1 VTRERLTDRMRRVN
15 EVLRQV
21 LADAI
26 EQLADPGLGFV
37 TVTAVRA
44 SGDVSQAI
52 VYVSVLGGQKKRT
65 AGMRALERAKGTLQ
79 RRIAGDLHLKRTP
92 LLTFRYD
99 ETLDRALRLNELMEQ
114 AAPTAHEDA

>member
-1 VTRERLTDRMRRVN
+1 MRRVN
-15 EVLRQV
+15 EALRQV

-37 TVTAVRA
+37 TVTAVRTT
-44 SGDVSQAI
+44 GDLSQAT

-65 AGMRALERAKGTLQ
+65 AGMRALERAHGTLQ
-79 RRIAGDLHLKRTP
+79 RRVAEDLHLKRTP

-99 ETLDRALRLNELMEQ
+99 ETLDRALRLNELMEE
-114 AAPTAHEDA
+114 AAPTAREDAR